1 MKEIRFNLE
10 AKNTLMSPSS
20 LFPLELKGYP
30 LVRISN
36 FTAPSHHIN
45 YTNRNKNRVEDGLDA
60 CLQCGQVHVRVSNS
74 VRGRLFVVLRA
85 RGLTETVLDFGSSEF
100 QAIGYSERNIRNVVT
115 FLIKPFKWI
124 TFQDKIRLIK
134 D

>member
-45 YTNRNKNRVEDGLDA
+45 YTNRNKNRGKVEQDA
-60 CLQCGQVHVRVSNS
+60 CLQYSRGHVRVSDS
-74 VRGRLFVVLRA
+74 VRSRLFEPEVL
-85 RGLTETVLDFGSSEF
+85 L
-100 QAIGYSERNIRNVVT
+100 
-115 FLIKPFKWI
+115 
-124 TFQDKIRLIK
+124 RLF
-134 D
+134 

>member
-1 MKEIRFNLE
+1 MNIRTVRTIIYLFGWDERKSILSGQMKAIRFNLE

-30 LVRISN
+30 LVTISN
-36 FTAPSHHIN
+36 FTAPSQDIN
-45 YTNRNKNRVEDGLDA
+45 PPFELSLSAYDRWLYSRESTVWT
-60 CLQCGQVHVRVSNS
+60 
-74 VRGRLFVVLRA
+74 A
-85 RGLTETVLDFGSSEF
+85 RETSG
-100 QAIGYSERNIRNVVT
+100 IGY